1 MYIYYLLLNEKVYI
15 QYVQSEV
22 SCINGVHN
30 GKSAQS
36 RISDA
41 AVPLYGIE

>member
-1 MYIYYLLLNEKVYI
+1 MKRYIYVW
-15 QYVQSEV
+15 SEV
-22 SCINGVHN
+22 SCINGVHD

-41 AVPLYGIE
+41 AVLLCGIE

>member
-1 MYIYYLLLNEKVYI
+1 MYICYLLCHEKIYI

-41 AVPLYGIE
+41 AVLLCGIE